1 MADILTELQQKVAM
15 KPALEAKL
23 RELQNQRREYDREV
37 ISLRVA
43 FRKEQ
48 EDVEKLEGR
57 SLANYFFQV
66 VGKLDEKL
74 DQERREAY
82 AAKVKM
88 DAAERELAG
97 IEADISEIQTQLN
110 EIRVAEVQY
119 KEELEKKRAMLKASG
134 TAAADQIIEIEQKI
148 AALEAQKQ
156 EIKEAISAGYSARST
171 ADRILSELESADGW
185 NTWDM
190 FGGGGII
197 THMAKHSHLDEAQD
211 LVSDL
216 QSKLRRF
223 KTELADIQITAN
235 MQVNVDGFLRFADYF
250 FDGLFADWAVGD
262 KISQSMSSVSNT
274 KKEINRMLDKLND
287 MLKSQELRIGEVWN
301 KKLNRM
307 TRLQIVTPKHK
318 ELAALSSLE
327 SIVSLKK
334 DVEGCIEKNQQFFN
348 EILDVERIYVYG
360 FSFSSIDMPYLEKI
374 IRRTKPETHWVISW
388 YLQDDKR
395 RIMDFVIRYDIQ
407 NITMINGIK
416 YLDIQV

>member
-1 MADILTELQQKVAM
+1 MTDSLFDLQQKVAM

-74 DQERREAY
+74 DQERRDAY
-82 AAKVKM
+82 AAKVKL

-97 IEADISEIQTQLN
+97 IESDIAEIQTQLN
-110 EIRVAEVQY
+110 ETRIAAAQY
-119 KEELEKKRAMLKASG
+119 REELEKKRAALKVSG
-134 TAAADQIIEIEQKI
+134 TAAADQILDIEQKI
-148 AALEAQKQ
+148 AALEAQKR
-156 EIKEAISAGYSARST
+156 EIKEAISAGYSARSA

-211 LVSDL
+211 LVSEL

-235 MQVNVDGFLRFADYF
+235 MQVNIDGFLRFADYF

-262 KISQSMSSVSNT
+262 KISQSMNSVSST
-274 KKEINRMLDKLND
+274 
-287 MLKSQELRIGEVWN
+287 KSQISRTLDR
-301 KKLNRM
+301 LNEM
-307 TRLQIVTPKHK
+307 EK
-318 ELAALSSLE
+318 AADRG
-327 SIVSLKK
+327 IASLK
-334 DVEGCIEKNQQFFN
+334 QQVDELIVN
-348 EILDVERIYVYG
+348 
-360 FSFSSIDMPYLEKI
+360 S
-374 IRRTKPETHWVISW
+374 
-388 YLQDDKR
+388 
-395 RIMDFVIRYDIQ
+395 
-407 NITMINGIK
+407 
-416 YLDIQV
+416 